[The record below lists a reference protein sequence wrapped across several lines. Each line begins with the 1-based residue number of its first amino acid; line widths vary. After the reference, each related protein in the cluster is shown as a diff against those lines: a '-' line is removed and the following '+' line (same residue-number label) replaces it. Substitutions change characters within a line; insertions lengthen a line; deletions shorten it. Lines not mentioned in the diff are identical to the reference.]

1 MPPAST
7 SSSCLTSR
15 DKVRGPISID
25 EPSFYFQPRWSPDG
39 SKLAFT
45 DTHYRVQVMDVATG
59 GVQHVDT
66 DRYAHPERT
75 MNPVWSPDSRYIAY
89 ARRLDTQLRVI
100 SVHDTETGER
110 HQTHRWHGRCHH
122 PGVGRVGRLPLLSSR
137 RPNYGLN
144 TGWLDMTSYDRPV
157 TRALYVAILAADG
170 ISPFLPASDEEV
182 GRGRVPLERRSLT

>member
-1 MPPAST
+1 MPVEEGSWRNLTRSPGVADRTPVWSPDGEQIAWFSDASGEYQLVVSDQQGQDQRT
-7 SSSCLTSR
+7 
-15 DKVRGPISID
+15 VSIE

-45 DTHYRVQVMDVATG
+45 DTHYRVQVMDVASG

-100 SVHDTETGER
+100 SVYDTETGER
-110 HQTHRWHGRCHH
+110 HQITDGMADAITPVWDESGDYLYFLASTEFRAQHRLAR
-122 PGVGRVGRLPLLSSR
+122 
-137 RPNYGLN
+137 
-144 TGWLDMTSYDRPV
+144 YDLV
-157 TRALYVAILAADG
+157 
-170 ISPFLPASDEEV
+170 
-182 GRGRVPLERRSLT
+182 